1 MKYATKLT
9 FMLIQHWFYKN
20 RNLNYENLHL
30 NQIIK
35 NTVCVNDFFILYL

>member
-9 FMLIQHWFYKN
+9 FMLIQHWFYKK
-20 RNLNYENLHL
+20 NLNYENLHL